1 MPTFSHHRRW
11 FNKPHLWLI
20 CFVGLIVPQRLRADW
35 RHEWEAELQYRETLL
50 AEWDKLN
57 WQSKLDLLWRST
69 SAFWD
74 ALWLQP
80 KRLEEEMF
88 QDLRLGLRMLRTQP
102 AFALVAVLALALGI
116 GATTLMFSVVNA
128 VLLRPLPYR
137 DADRIVRLEERHGR
151 GGPGNVSY
159 ATFLD
164 LGVETASLE
173 QIAASRFWTANL
185 TDSRNANVEPE
196 QVPSAL
202 VSASFFHA
210 LGVGPLLG
218 RTFLATEDQPGGQPV
233 AVLSYPLWQRRY
245 NGDPAIIGKM
255 LQVSDVERTIV
266 GVMPKDFQ
274 FPTNSELWTPLVANG
289 DLRDNRRSHLLVVIA
304 RLKPGATLAQAQAEL
319 GVAASRIEQQHP
331 GVDPNLS
338 LSAIRLQDR
347 LVGNMK
353 TALTALLGA
362 VGCLLLIACANVANL
377 LLARATAREKEMAIR
392 AALGAGRL
400 RLMRQLLTESF
411 LLAALGGAFGLLI
424 VYWGVQFIAKLN
436 QSALPRINEVNVDG
450 RVLGFT
456 LLVTLVTGILFGL
469 APALQLP
476 KHALQAALKEGG
488 RTSAGT
494 RRRYLRHGLVVAEIA
509 LTLMLLIGAGLLGN
523 SFWRLLQV
531 RHGFDPQNVV
541 TLNLFLS
548 PTRFSSEPQKINF
561 LKQVLERVQTTP
573 GVRAAGLTSTTPLT
587 GGPATDFV
595 IEGRAPVEA
604 GHEPMADIRIIDPH
618 YFRAMSIGLV
628 AGRAFSANDTAA
640 APRVMIINETLARR
654 FFPDESPLG
663 RRITMK
669 DWGPPLMG
677 EIVGVAADVKE
688 NGLDATIQPE
698 IYWPYPQF
706 PQNFN
711 TLMVKAEGDPLS
723 LVAAI
728 KQQIWSVDPQQPIA
742 RIATMDEVLA
752 RSVAD
757 RRFNLLLFA
766 AFATVAL
773 LLAAVGVYGVI
784 SYTVSQR
791 THEIGVRMALGAK
804 TADVLRL
811 FLAHGLRLAGA
822 GVVLGLAGAL
832 VLTRVM
838 RDLLFGV
845 SATDPLTFAG
855 VALAL
860 TLVALLAC
868 FIPARRAA
876 RVDPLCALRHE

>member
-1 MPTFSHHRRW
+1 MADSANTTRDRFW
-11 FNKPHLWLI
+11 LWLI
-20 CFVGLIVPQRLRADW
+20 RFIGLLVPRRLRADW
-35 RHEWEAELQYRETLL
+35 RQEWEAELQYREAML

-57 WQSKLDLLWRST
+57 WQTKLDLLRRST

-80 KRLEEEMF
+80 KRWEEEMF
-88 QDLRLGLRMLRTQP
+88 QDLRLGVRMLRAQP

-116 GATTLMFSVVNA
+116 GATTLIFSVVNA

-137 DADRIVRLEERHGR
+137 EADRIVRLEERHGR

-159 ATFLD
+159 ASFLD
-164 LGVETASLE
+164 LGAETASLE

-196 QVPSAL
+196 QAPSAL
-202 VSASFFHA
+202 VSASFFYA
-210 LGVGPLLG
+210 LGVTPLLG
-218 RTFLATEDQPGGQPV
+218 RTFLAAEDQPGGQAV
-233 AVLSYPLWQRRY
+233 AVLSYALWQRRY
-245 NGDPAIIGKM
+245 QGDPAIIGKTIR
-255 LQVSDVERTIV
+255 VSDVDRTVV

-274 FPTNSELWTPLVANG
+274 FPTNTELWTPLVAGG
-289 DLRDNRRSHLLVVIA
+289 DLRDNRRAHLLAVMA

-319 GVAASRIEQQHP
+319 SVTASRIEQQHP
-331 GVDPNLS
+331 GVDPHLS
-338 LSAIRLQDR
+338 FGALRLQDR

-392 AALGAGRL
+392 AALGAGRW
-400 RLMRQLLTESF
+400 RLMRQLLTESL
-411 LLAALGGAFGLLI
+411 LLAALGGAVGLLI
-424 VYWGVQFIAKLN
+424 VYWSVRFIATLDRF
-436 QSALPRINEVNVDG
+436 ALPRINEVNVDA

-456 LLVTLVTGILFGL
+456 LLVTLVTGVLFGL

-494 RRRYLRHGLVVAEIA
+494 RRRYLRHGLVVAEMA
-509 LTLMLLIGAGLLGN
+509 LTLLLLIGAGLLVN

-541 TLNLFLS
+541 TFNLFLS
-548 PTRFSSEPQKINF
+548 PTRFSTEPQKINY

-587 GGPATDFV
+587 GGPATDFE
-595 IEGRAPVEA
+595 IEGRAPVDDA
-604 GHEPMADIRIIDPH
+604 HAPVADIRIIDAN

-628 AGRAFSANDTAA
+628 AGRAFSHNDTAE
-640 APRVMIINETLARR
+640 APRVLIINETLARQ
-654 FFPDESPLG
+654 FFSDESPLG

-669 DWGPPLMG
+669 DWGPPLTG
-677 EIVGVAADVKE
+677 EIVGVVADVKE
-688 NGLDATIQPE
+688 NGLDAAMQPE

-706 PQNFN
+706 PSNFN
-711 TLMVKAEGDPLS
+711 TLMVKAAGDPAGI
-723 LVAAI
+723 VAAV
-728 KQQIWSVDPQQPIA
+728 KQQIWAVDAQQPIA
-742 RIATMDEVLA
+742 AIATMDEVLA
-752 RSVAD
+752 RSVAS
-757 RRFNLLLFA
+757 RRFNLLLFG
-766 AFATVAL
+766 AFAAVAL

-811 FLAHGLRLAGA
+811 FLAHGLRLASA

-838 RDLLFGV
+838 QGLLFDV
-845 SATDPLTFAG
+845 SATDPLTFAS
-855 VALAL
+855 VALVL

-876 RVDPLCALRHE
+876 RVDPLRALRHE